1 LELQQSHDTI
11 EFATEKT
18 DPLWAPTKPFR
29 PCFRGSWSA
38 TRARKFSMLP
48 VTETLITQR
57 SVVQIH
63 PPQPKLL
70 LFLDPTKLLS
80 MQSHLLSFLL
90 GVYRGFGIYF

>member
-1 LELQQSHDTI
+1 MELQQSHDTI

-63 PPQPKLL
+63 PPQPRTPLQKC
-70 LFLDPTKLLS
+70 S
-80 MQSHLLSFLL
+80 
-90 GVYRGFGIYF
+90 GVRLYREALIL